1 MKKII
6 AVILSATLLLTG
18 MCVSLTPALAADTV
32 DTTSADALAATL
44 GATGSNL
51 ILSEGFDTDGVTP
64 FTATTVTAGNVL
76 ENTNVVTDGK
86 WVVGA
91 ASNKDLAFTTGF
103 TGKKLGDFIASFEFS
118 SNRGWGGSSFYYHS
132 TSGGGN
138 AFTYRLVLKSG
149 AGYASTFVLEKKGNT
164 TTEYSSCA
172 GPIIYNSTD
181 KSWKIFNVV
190 LVSKGNIDAA
200 YIWEKGTEMPDT
212 PTLQIT
218 TASKTTGDMYYYSY
232 QDTAVI
238 DDIKVYDLSAVSPE
252 NMKTATGLDLNDK
265 NLVYENDLNSTTTVP
280 APAFSGANYTG
291 DSNAVVD
298 GKWQTTGRLGTS
310 KGLLG
315 REDLTNFAYGFQF
328 SLTNV
333 TSSSYYADFGYHS
346 TTGWPNL
353 NNGHRLNMYA
363 SGSNF
368 GFTLDAGGSESP
380 KFVSGYTQGDTINV
394 IMTYVD
400 QVVDTYIWKLGEAV
414 PTTPT
419 LTVSS
424 AAVSSGDFYFHLA
437 FGTFELDNFYVY
449 DLTDTTLYPENISQ
463 ATGYELDEDM
473 LVYSNDF
480 ENTTTV
486 PATYFNAY
494 NEGNFNP
501 SSTISD
507 GKWVT
512 GGTFGTNTGLTGMPF
527 LKNFAYGFQLEF
539 GSTGAYARFVY
550 HSTTGWNGSEVNNV
564 LEMSKSGDNLTFNL
578 YGNDNIDSTDLS
590 TLKSSTTTTLTTAD
604 KVNIVMTYV
613 DGKVSAYIWKA
624 GTAVPTAPTLTVD
637 ALVASS
643 GDFYFSFYGHPLM
656 LDNFYVYDLTA
667 EDSDGVYT
675 TMESSYR
682 MNKLLDTYMPKT
694 IETTIKLPTIFT
706 GGAGNTILGNY
717 ADKDWTFSFEI
728 NANGNPYVVYNP
740 PWREWKKLTFDMI
753 DVRTGEWEHLAL
765 VLENANG
772 EAPTLTCRLNGDEIV
787 QTLAIPAEVN
797 SSNSP
802 FIDYKIGADKDDV
815 EDRLFIGRDTRGG
828 HDKYYFKGKIKNL
841 TMFSDVRTV
850 DEIKADMVDVSA
862 SAADLIADYDF
873 EGCYGTGVKDNS
885 SNGYD
890 LVNWGY
896 MATDPEAPTDYAYS
910 FAVVGD
916 TQILNYHYP
925 KQFTALYDWL
935 SDEENIENHKI
946 KYVMGLGDI
955 TDRDYDI
962 EWERAA
968 TEIAK
973 LNGKVPYSLV
983 RGNHDSEEKFTKYMT
998 EVYKGQTD
1006 GCLNDDINNS
1016 YKIFTAGE
1024 VDYMVINLN
1033 MGAIDSELA
1042 WAEELIKTHPNH
1054 TVIITTHIYL
1064 DSDGEYI
1071 DKNNGN
1077 VSGTHCRTD
1086 STANNGDDIWNELVS
1101 KYSNVSMVLSGHIN
1115 TTEVVVKK
1123 ATGVNGNTVT
1133 QMLIDP
1139 QCTDES
1145 YSAGPTGLVT
1155 MLYFSEDGKTVQVRN
1170 YSTVRDE
1177 YFGAHNQFTMEVAAT
1192 EYLYGDANDDAQVD
1206 ICDLVRVHRGLDKG
1220 DVSYNN
1226 RTADLNKDKLV
1237 DLLDLSAL
1245 RQKLLDLIS

>member
-51 ILSEGFDTDGVTP
+51 ILSEGFSDSSFADRVTYRDEL
-64 FTATTVTAGNVL
+64 AANV
-76 ENTNVVTDGK
+76 EEFAVRDGK
-86 WVVGA
+86 WYVDTATNKAV
-91 ASNKDLAFTTGF
+91 SNKNGWTQ
-103 TGKKLGDFIASFEFS
+103 KKLGDFIATFEFTP
-118 SNRGWGGSSFYYHS
+118 RICGWGQSVFHYLS
-132 TSGGGN
+132 TSGQPGQHAYTLHIKPQESATRYSIRLNEKSTGN
-138 AFTYRLVLKSG
+138 YVDS
-149 AGYASTFVLEKKGNT
+149 
-164 TTEYSSCA
+164 EYMTLTKNQA
-172 GPIIYNSTD
+172 YN
-181 KSWKIFNVV
+181 IV
-190 LVSKGNIDAA
+190 LVSKGLIDSV
-200 YIWEKGTEMPDT
+200 YFWKVGDPFPTEPAVTMT
-212 PTLQIT
+212 RS
-218 TASKTTGDMYYYSY
+218 AKATGDMYYYAYNEMS
-232 QDTAVI
+232 AI
-238 DDIKVYDLSAVSPE
+238 DNIKVYDLSAVSPE

-265 NLVYENDLNSTTTVP
+265 NLVYENDLNSATEPPVTF
-280 APAFSGANYTG
+280 FSAYVGG
-291 DSNAVVD
+291 DFKGTSVIND
-298 GKWQTTGRLGTS
+298 GKWATGGELGTN
-310 KGLLG
+310 KGLSG
-315 REDLTNFAYGFQF
+315 KPSLTNFAYGFQI
-328 SLTNV
+328 
-333 TSSSYYADFGYHS
+333 SSPDMVQGNYVHFIYHNG
-346 TTGWPNL
+346 TGWGGLYGNTYVS
-353 NNGHRLNMYA
+353 MTM
-363 SGSNF
+363 SGSNIYF
-368 GFTLDAGGSESP
+368 GQAEQGTTAATTYKAGD
-380 KFVSGYTQGDTINV
+380 VINV
-394 IMTYVD
+394 IITCIDSTLSTYV
-400 QVVDTYIWKLGEAV
+400 WKQGEAL
-414 PTTPT
+414 PTAPLVTYDGI
-419 LTVSS
+419 
-424 AAVSSGDFYFHLA
+424 ADKSGDMYFHTKGNFL
-437 FGTFELDNFYVY
+437 FDNFYVY

-486 PATYFNAY
+486 PATYYNAY
-494 NEGNFNP
+494 NEGDFNP

-512 GGTFGTNTGLTGMPF
+512 CGTFGTNSGLTGLPF
-527 LKNFAYGFQLEF
+527 LQNFAYGFQFEL

-550 HSTTGWNGSEVNNV
+550 HSTTGWNGSETNNV
-564 LEMSKSGDNLTFNL
+564 LELGKSGDNLTFNL
-578 YGNDNIDSTDLS
+578 YGNDNIDSTALS
-590 TLKSSTTTTLTTAD
+590 TLKSSATTTLTTAD
-604 KVNIVMTYV
+604 KVSVVMTYV

-682 MNKLLDTYMPKT
+682 MTDTLDKLPLTV
-694 IETTIKLPTIFT
+694 EATIKMPTIFT
-706 GGAGNTILGNY
+706 GGAGNTIIGNHKY
-717 ADKDWTFSFEI
+717 ANYTYSLEI
-728 NANGNPYVVYNP
+728 DANGHPYVVFDP
-740 PWREWKKLTFDMI
+740 PYKQRRVMTFDEV
-753 DVRTGEWEHLAL
+753 DVRTGEWLHLAMVTDINL
-765 VLENANG
+765 DTVACYVDGVLK
-772 EAPTLTCRLNGDEIV
+772 
-787 QTLAIPAEVN
+787 QTLAIPTHEDPVLE
-797 SSNSP
+797 SNTD
-802 FIDYKIGADKDDV
+802 FLNYKLDTP
-815 EDRLFIGRDTRGG
+815 LFIGRDDRGG

-841 TMFSDVRTV
+841 TMFWDMRTQ
-850 DEIKADMVDVSA
+850 DEIKADMTGVSA

-946 KYVMGLGDI
+946 KYVLGLGDI
-955 TDRDYDI
+955 TDRDYDA

-1064 DSDGEYI
+1064 DSDGGYI
-1071 DKNNGN
+1071 DDTNGN
-1077 VSGTHCRTD
+1077 ISGTHCRTD